1 MKTPSFL
8 SDRSLRLLMFGGKGG
23 VGKTTCAMASAIWLA
38 RNRQQESFIL
48 VSTDPA
54 HSLTDSIAGTSPPGN
69 LTILELDAE
78 GALAAFK
85 TEHNEHLREIA
96 SRGTF
101 LDEEDITR
109 ILELSLPGLD
119 ELMAFL
125 EISRWVENRDH
136 SCVIVDTAPTGHTLR
151 LLTMP
156 ELIRKWLRALDTL
169 LAKHRYMKVVFR
181 GSWQRDHLDH
191 FLLDL
196 SGSVSQ
202 MQALMQ
208 DTGRCRFIPV
218 MLAEELSVRE
228 TASLLQ
234 FLQDLRIPVAEI
246 LVNRLFPDNDCPVC
260 REAACCQRMALKSLP
275 ENEILADHAVW
286 GIPLYPREVCGMDSL
301 TVFWNEVMAPTRI
314 PLNYSREE
322 TPQLQSKVE
331 AISDYPFHQLKLLF
345 FAGKGGVGKTTL
357 ACAAALHLAQ
367 EGSGK
372 EILLFSI
379 DPAHSLSACLGI
391 AVGPEPMRI
400 VPGLSGVEF
409 NAETEF
415 DLLKQEYQTD
425 LAQYLSE
432 TLPNFD
438 LTFDRE
444 VLERILDLSPPGL
457 DEIMALTRA
466 LEFFVQG
473 SYDLLILDSAPTGH
487 LIRLLELPELI
498 DQWLKVFFALF
509 LKYRAV
515 FSLPKVSQRLVKMS
529 KELKSFKSLLRDPT
543 RSALCSVTIPTEM
556 AFQETLDLI
565 NACDRLSLGVPLLL
579 INLVTPPT
587 DCAFCSVLAR
597 QEDAIRDRLRQA
609 FPDLPQT
616 VVYRQSEPRGI
627 RALMDLGQ
635 ELFRSGNQDPLVCMQ

>member
-169 LAKHRYMKVVFR
+169 LAKYRYMKVVFR

-260 REAACCQRMALKSLP
+260 REAACCQRRALKSLP

-286 GIPLYPREVCGMDSL
+286 GIPLYPREVRGMDSL

-331 AISDYPFHQLKLLF
+331 AIPDYPFHQTEIALF
-345 FAGKGGVGKTTL
+345 RR
-357 ACAAALHLAQ
+357 Q
-367 EGSGK
+367 RRSGK
-372 EILLFSI
+372 
-379 DPAHSLSACLGI
+379 DH
-391 AVGPEPMRI
+391 
-400 VPGLSGVEF
+400 PGLRRCSSSGSRRF
-409 NAETEF
+409 R
-415 DLLKQEYQTD
+415 K
-425 LAQYLSE
+425 
-432 TLPNFD
+432 
-438 LTFDRE
+438 
-444 VLERILDLSPPGL
+444 G
-457 DEIMALTRA
+457 
-466 LEFFVQG
+466 
-473 SYDLLILDSAPTGH
+473 
-487 LIRLLELPELI
+487 
-498 DQWLKVFFALF
+498 
-509 LKYRAV
+509 
-515 FSLPKVSQRLVKMS
+515 
-529 KELKSFKSLLRDPT
+529 
-543 RSALCSVTIPTEM
+543 
-556 AFQETLDLI
+556 
-565 NACDRLSLGVPLLL
+565 
-579 INLVTPPT
+579 NLV
-587 DCAFCSVLAR
+587 L
-597 QEDAIRDRLRQA
+597 LH
-609 FPDLPQT
+609 
-616 VVYRQSEPRGI
+616 
-627 RALMDLGQ
+627 
-635 ELFRSGNQDPLVCMQ
+635 